1 MMSSSRKMR
10 EPTNYT
16 DNAID
21 GVHVGTLGGG
31 DVVRTKMTPSFKP
44 SSIRALLLALFV
56 CLACNADAQKVYI
69 TKTGAKYHRK
79 DCRYL
84 KYSSFEIE
92 LSEAKESGY
101 TPCSVCRPVH
111 GEKKPEAPPGNTQS
125 GTAPDQVTPL
135 YKESTPPKST
145 SRQCAA
151 LTQAGSRCKRMTTN
165 ANGRCWQHQ

>member
-31 DVVRTKMTPSFKP
+31 DVVRTKMTASFKP

-56 CLACNADAQKVYI
+56 CLTCNADAQKVYI

-84 KYSSFEIE
+84 KYSSFEID
-92 LSEAKESGY
+92 LSEAKERGH
-101 TPCSVCRPVH
+101 TPCSVCRPQSD
-111 GEKKPEAPPGNTQS
+111 EKQPKPS
-125 GTAPDQVTPL
+125 GGTTDSKPDQVTPL
-135 YKESTPPKST
+135 FENSTPSKTT
-145 SRQCAA
+145 SQQCTAR
-151 LTQAGSRCKRMTTN
+151 TQAGSRCKRMTTN